1 MIATDPATRI
11 DFASLKSGGIIMQ
24 REDDFF
30 AIRLKLIG
38 GSISAMQLRRIADI
52 VEKHGRGEVR
62 LTARQ
67 GIEIPW
73 IRFEDIESV
82 RKELAEDGLALGPCG
97 PRFRT
102 VTACPGLPIC
112 RKALADSQRFAWMI
126 DSRFSGQ
133 VLPHKFKATVSACPN
148 ACSRPFES
156 DIGFCAAAEPQLEK
170 EACIGCGL
178 CLEICKEKALTLEG
192 SLPMLNCDRC
202 ITCGDCIDCCPTG
215 AWRAKKSG
223 YAVYA
228 GGRMGRHPALGKK
241 IADYVDEEEGL
252 NLIQRCLEFYLRYGN
267 KRERLGDAIMRTGMD
282 EFVAF
287 VLQEG

>member
-1 MIATDPATRI
+1 MIATDPATSI
-11 DFASLKSGGIIMQ
+11 DSASLKSGGIIMQ
-24 REDDFF
+24 RDDGFF

-38 GSISAMQLRRIADI
+38 GALSAMQLRRIAGI
-52 VEKHGRGEVR
+52 AEKHGRGEVR

-73 IRFEDIESV
+73 IRFDDIESV
-82 RKELAEDGLALGPCG
+82 RKELAEDGLDLGPCG

-112 RKALADSQRFAWMI
+112 RKALVDSQRFARMI
-126 DSRFSGQ
+126 DSRFSGKL
-133 VLPHKFKATVSACPN
+133 LPHKFKATVSACPN

-178 CLEICKEKALTLEG
+178 CLDICKEKALTLQG
-192 SLPMLNCDRC
+192 LLPMLNGDRC
-202 ITCGDCIDCCPTG
+202 ISCADCIDCCPAG
-215 AWRAKKSG
+215 AWKAEKSG
-223 YAVYA
+223 YSVYA
-228 GGRMGRHPALGKK
+228 GGRMGRYPMLGKK
-241 IADYVDEEEGL
+241 IADFVDEEMSL
-252 NLIQRCLEFYLRYGN
+252 YLIQRCLEFYLQYGN
-267 KRERLGDAIMRTGMD
+267 KRERLGDLIIRTGMD
-282 EFVAF
+282 KFMAF

>member
-30 AIRLKLIG
+30 AIRLRMPGGVIPADKLP
-38 GSISAMQLRRIADI
+38 MIAD
-52 VEKHGRGEVR
+52 VALRYGRGEVR

-73 IRFEDIESV
+73 IRFKDIEAA
-82 RKELAEDGLALGPCG
+82 RKRLAEAGLSLGPCG

-112 RKALADSQRFAWMI
+112 RKALADSQRFARMI

-156 DIGFCAAAEPQLEK
+156 DIGFCAATEPRLERDN
-170 EACIGCGL
+170 CNGCNL
-178 CLEICKEKALTLEG
+178 CLDICKEKALTIEG
-192 SLPMLNCDRC
+192 GLPMLEEGRC
-202 ITCGDCIDCCPTG
+202 TSCADCIDCCPTS
-215 AWRAKKSG
+215 ARRAERSG
-223 YAVYA
+223 YSVYA
-228 GGRMGRHPALGKK
+228 GGRMGRYPMLGKK
-241 IADYVDEEEGL
+241 IADFVDEEQGMKI
-252 NLIQRCLEFYLRYGN
+252 IQRCLDFYQSHGN
-267 KRERLGDAIMRTGMD
+267 KRERLGDVIIRTGMD

-287 VLQEG
+287 VLKEG